1 MTKRLI
7 PVPPESANKLKEAK
21 QTGLG
26 YQFVSVRLKNGK
38 HFEQAV
44 VSEGHIIQVKGYKD
58 VPFSAEDVES
68 VTVTGKRW
76 NFRRKRQDLPS

>member
-7 PVPPESANKLKEAK
+7 PVPPESVNKVKEAK

-38 HFEQAV
+38 HFEQVAFP
-44 VSEGHIIQVKGYKD
+44 Y
-58 VPFSAEDVES
+58 
-68 VTVTGKRW
+68 
-76 NFRRKRQDLPS
+76 